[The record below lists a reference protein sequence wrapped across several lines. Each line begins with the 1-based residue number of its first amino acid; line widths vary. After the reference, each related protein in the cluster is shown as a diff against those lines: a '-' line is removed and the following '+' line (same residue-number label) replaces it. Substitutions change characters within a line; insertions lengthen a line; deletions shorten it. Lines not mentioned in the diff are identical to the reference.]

1 MASSVLVASPV
12 GDRIVQID
20 HLIRTSGKNPITTPS
35 LSSVESLAT
44 DSSLEAIILDLR
56 FGLSELEAIC
66 MSLRHTAALDSVAI
80 LILIEAESAIE
91 FSKCNSLAELV
102 DDWIVTPFQNREMLL
117 LLDLLSTTLHED
129 TYLRRKN
136 ELLET
141 LSNDISA
148 EESMILRQEKEELIR
163 QIYLVLQ
170 QQIRHPMLSI
180 LAASEVL
187 KEQFP
192 TTIPAHNIAC
202 QIEICAK
209 RIRDILETLGNLK
222 TIVLDDYLYG
232 TTMVDFE
239 KSAAQS

>member
-1 MASSVLVASPV
+1 MATSVLVASPV
-12 GDRIVQID
+12 GDRIVQLE
-20 HLIRTSGKNPITTPS
+20 HMVRASGKTAISTSIPAAVIQLCS
-35 LSSVESLAT
+35 EG
-44 DSSLEAIILDLR
+44 SLEAIVLDIK
-56 FGLSELEAIC
+56 FGLSELEVLCQAIRNTT
-66 MSLRHTAALDSVAI
+66 SLDQVAI
-80 LILIEAESAIE
+80 IVLIEPDTAYE
-91 FSKCNSLAELV
+91 FAKNSELLDFA
-102 DDWIVTPFQNREMLL
+102 DDWILTPFENRDIALSI
-117 LLDLLSTTLHED
+117 DLLSTTLHED
-129 TYLRRKN
+129 AYLRRKN
-136 ELLET
+136 ALMEK
-141 LSNDISA
+141 LSDDIST
-148 EESMILRQEKEELIR
+148 EESIILRQEKEELIR

-192 TTIPAHNIAC
+192 TTVPAHNIAC